1 MKKRVLAVV
10 MMAVMLMASVMGV
23 SAAGS
28 VVATPSVTT
37 PQKPTTENQN
47 KGYIIRTDED
57 QFEIEESGVDSW
69 IHDAAHD
76 YNEDA
81 DLNKL
86 FEATPHDT
94 QERQNAIVTS
104 KEAVKDMVPLTKI
117 FDLHDVNGGLPNAD
131 GKHVVTL
138 NVPGLTEEHTKVVA
152 LHFSNQRHLWE
163 VIKDDKVVVDHAKD
177 TVTVTFDD
185 LSPVMILA
193 NKGLTT
199 DTDQKFPQTAGA
211 SSAWMLWTAMALIVV
226 GAGVVVS
233 QKKSR

>member
-1 MKKRVLAVV
+1 MKKRVLAVI

-28 VVATPSVTT
+28 VVATPSVGTT
-37 PQKPTTENQN
+37 QKPSAENQN
-47 KGYIIRTDED
+47 KGYIIRTDEN
-57 QFEIEESGVDSW
+57 QFEIDDTNVDSKV
-69 IHDAAHD
+69 HDVAHD

-86 FEATPHDT
+86 FANTPVDT
-94 QERQNAIVTS
+94 QAEEEACVAS
-104 KEAVKDMVPLTKI
+104 KAAVKDMVPLTKI
-117 FDLHDVNGGLPNAD
+117 FDLHDINGGLPNAE

-138 NVPGLTEEHTKVVA
+138 NIPGLTEEHTKVVA
-152 LHFSNQRHLWE
+152 LHFSNQRHIWE
-163 VIKDDKVVVDHAKD
+163 VISGDKVVVDHAKD

-199 DTDQKFPQTAGA
+199 DTDQKLPQMVGT

>member
-1 MKKRVLAVV
+1 MKKRILAVI
-10 MMAVMLMASVMGV
+10 MMAVMLMATVMSV

-28 VVATPSVTT
+28 VVATPSVGTT
-37 PQKPTTENQN
+37 QKPTTENQN
-47 KGYIIRTDED
+47 KGYIIRTDDD
-57 QFEIEESGVDSW
+57 QFKIDDTGADSKV
-69 IHDAAHD
+69 HDAAHD
-76 YNEDA
+76 YNKDGN
-81 DLNKL
+81 LNKL
-86 FEATPHDT
+86 FESTPTDR
-94 QERQNAIVTS
+94 QEEEEARVAS
-104 KEAVKDMVPLTKI
+104 KAAVKDMVPITKI
-117 FDLHDVNGGLPNAD
+117 FDLHDVNGGLPDAN

-138 NVPGLTEEHTKVVA
+138 HVPGLTEEHTKVVA

-199 DTDQKFPQTAGA
+199 DTDTKLPQTAGT

>member
-1 MKKRVLAVV
+1 MKKRVLAVI
-10 MMAVMLMASVMGV
+10 MMAVMAMASVMGV

-37 PQKPTTENQN
+37 PQRPATENQN

-57 QFEIEESGVDSW
+57 QFEIDETGTDSKV
-69 IHDAAHD
+69 HDVAHA
-76 YNEDA
+76 YNKDA

-86 FEATPHDT
+86 FESTPTDT
-94 QERQNAIVTS
+94 QAEEEACVAA
-104 KEAVKDMVPLTKI
+104 KAAVKDMVPLTKI
-117 FDLHDVNGGLPNAD
+117 FDLHDVNGGLPNAE

-199 DTDQKFPQTAGA
+199 DTDTKLPQMAGT